1 MWGRAGQ
8 FVSAVI
14 AVVLLHPVSPV
25 IPTAA
30 FGPYVVSGRAFPT
43 LRDSRPDREVPRV
56 VQSRSQ
62 HAYVRYISSR
72 FVSPANRN
80 AVIVGINHAQ
90 GTPPLPGSVTDAQH
104 MHAAL
109 VGYGFREENITML
122 LEGQATR
129 GAILSALRSMAD
141 RTPSSGIAVF
151 AIATHTRRSAG
162 SNSLA
167 TAEGGRI
174 SARELASYLGAIRGR
189 VWTALPTCYAGGYAL
204 PGIVGANRIAT
215 FSSSAND
222 QSYQVGDAGS
232 FLFIHMVRRAMLE
245 GRAPYSVESA
255 FAFAH
260 DEIQREHPEQVPSMN
275 DGVDEDLVLGPSRTF
290 ATTARYE
297 RRSSGSDRY
306 EAARE
311 PQYQTYESDYGYGA
325 DPSPTPRP
333 RSRRGPAAVCGRVTY
348 NCSHRP

>member
-8 FVSAVI
+8 LLSAVI

-25 IPTAA
+25 VPTAT
-30 FGPYVVSGRAFPT
+30 FGPYVVSGRAFPSLLET
-43 LRDSRPDREVPRV
+43 RPDREAAPRRI
-56 VQSRSQ
+56 QSRSQ

-72 FVSPANRN
+72 FVPPANRT

-90 GTPPLPGSVTDAQH
+90 GTPPLPGSVTDARH
-104 MHAAL
+104 LHAAL
-109 VGYGFREENITML
+109 VGYGFSESNITML

-129 GAILSALRSMAD
+129 PAILAALRSMAD

-151 AIATHTRRSAG
+151 AIATHTRRSGG

-174 SARELASYLGAIRGR
+174 TASELASHLGAVRGR

-255 FAFAH
+255 FSFAR
-260 DEIQREHPEQVPSMN
+260 DEIEREHPEHVPSMS
-275 DGVDEDLVLGPSRTF
+275 DGVEEDLVLGPSRTF
-290 ATTARYE
+290 ATSGRSEARASDTG
-297 RRSSGSDRY
+297 RSQY
-306 EAARE
+306 QPE
-311 PQYQTYESDYGYGA
+311 PQYQTYGTDEEYYA
-325 DPSPTPRP
+325 APSPTPRP
-333 RSRRGPAAVCGRVTY
+333 RARRGPARVCGNITY
-348 NCSHRP
+348 DCPQ